1 MRAEKPLK
9 NGCKLAKFFIRYATQ
24 DDFFLSTLTGGPVP
38 PTRVGGWEQ
47 LYTFALPTPYHR
59 HCWFGF
65 QRKIRTNSGDGLEL
79 VRRWCGGEGEAR
91 GGGIFAMR
99 R

>member
-1 MRAEKPLK
+1 MHAEKPLK
-9 NGCKLAKFFIRYATQ
+9 NGCKLAKFFIRYATP